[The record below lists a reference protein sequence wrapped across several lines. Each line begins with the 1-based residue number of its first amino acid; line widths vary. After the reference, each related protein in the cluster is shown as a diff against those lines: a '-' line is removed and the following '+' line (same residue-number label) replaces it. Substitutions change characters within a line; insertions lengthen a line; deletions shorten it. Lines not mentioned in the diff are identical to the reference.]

1 MPITDTLMTRPL
13 ILVVDDMGSV
23 RSVLARALLD
33 AGYHVLTA
41 SEASGALRLLDR
53 LPARPDLAVIDL
65 YMPHG
70 PGEALAAELSRRH
83 PGLPLIFLSAFG
95 HHPDA
100 VLPGLLFE
108 KPVRLG
114 ALCRTIAHMLGLA
127 AGGHAQLLGA
137 APPDPTLGG
146 RHHDQETLGMK
157 EEPEDGAQPRMPAA
171 ERRVIGRARVT
182 SSNRLLGLPRDRWL
196 RIVARNPDALHPE
209 ALKGYVWIDVA
220 GRLRHVWAAYLE
232 IEYDPAHAGQIGS
245 TGITYAIETCG
256 GRSVLRVRM
265 ADDVRA
271 EPLAHHLLHLAAQ
284 QLFACP
290 QLIDV
295 RAGRFA
301 LSRDDVTWIVGLV
314 AGLRHVHG
322 LSRVGMVVGDE
333 ASYVAA
339 QLYGTLARR
348 SDPGFAVFRELTAA
362 EWWVC
367 QAGPDP
373 GSSPEV

>member
-1 MPITDTLMTRPL
+1 MHLTDTLMTRPL
-13 ILVVDDMGSV
+13 ILVVDDTGSV

-33 AGYHVLTA
+33 AGFHVLTA
-41 SEASGALRLLDR
+41 SDASDALRLLDR

-65 YMPHG
+65 YMPQG
-70 PGEALAAELSRRH
+70 SGEALAAELSRRQ
-83 PGLPLIFLSAFG
+83 PNLPLVFLSAFG

-100 VLPGLLFE
+100 MLPGLLFE
-108 KPVRLG
+108 KPVRL
-114 ALCRTIAHMLGLA
+114 AVLCRAIAHILGVA
-127 AGGHAQLLGA
+127 PVVPGA
-137 APPDPTLGG
+137 SPPRPTPD
-146 RHHDQETLGMK
+146 RHDEGTLGMK
-157 EEPEDGAQPRMPAA
+157 DEPEDGQHRTPEAGP
-171 ERRVIGRARVT
+171 RVIGRARVA
-182 SSNRLLGLPRDRWL
+182 SGNRLLGLPRDRWL
-196 RIVARNPDALHPE
+196 PIVARNPDALHPE
-209 ALKGYVWIDVA
+209 ALKGYVWVEVD

-232 IEYDPAHAGQIGS
+232 LEYDPAPADQSGS
-245 TGITYAIETCG
+245 TGITYAVENCG
-256 GRSVLRVRM
+256 GRLVLRVRM

-290 QLIDV
+290 QLIDL

-322 LSRVGMVVGDE
+322 PSRVGMVVGDE

-362 EWWVC
+362 QGWVC
-367 QAGPDP
+367 QAEPGPDP
-373 GSSPEV
+373 ASSP

>member
-1 MPITDTLMTRPL
+1 MHVTDTLMTRPL
-13 ILVVDDMGSV
+13 ILVVDDTGSV

-41 SEASGALRLLDR
+41 SDAFDALRLLDR

-65 YMPHG
+65 YMPQG
-70 PGEALAAELSRRH
+70 SGEALAAELSRRQ
-83 PGLPLIFLSAFG
+83 PGLPLVFLSAFG

-100 VLPGLLFE
+100 MLPGLLFE

-114 ALCRTIAHMLGLA
+114 VLCRAIAH
-127 AGGHAQLLGA
+127 LLGV
-137 APPDPTLGG
+137 APVVSGAGPPGPTLGG
-146 RHHDQETLGMK
+146 RRHDEGTLGMND
-157 EEPEDGAQPRMPAA
+157 EPEDGTQHRTPAA
-171 ERRVIGRARVT
+171 GPRVIGRARVA
-182 SSNRLLGLPRDRWL
+182 SGNRLLGLPRDRWL
-196 RIVARNPDALHPE
+196 PIVARNPDGLHPE
-209 ALKGYVWIDVA
+209 ALKGYVWVEVD

-232 IEYDPAHAGQIGS
+232 LEYDPAPADQGGS
-245 TGITYAIETCG
+245 TGITYAVETCG
-256 GRSVLRVRM
+256 GRLVLRVRM
-265 ADDVRA
+265 AEDVRA
-271 EPLAHHLLHLAAQ
+271 EPLAHHLLHLAAE

-290 QLIDV
+290 QLIDL

-301 LSRDDVTWIVGLV
+301 LGRDDVTWIVGLV

-322 LSRVGMVVGDE
+322 PSRVGMVVGDE

-362 EWWVC
+362 QGWVC
-367 QAGPDP
+367 QAEPGPDP
-373 GSSPEV
+373 ASSP